1 LLDAAGELIVE
12 GGFGALTLAAI
23 GERAGFSRGLVTA
36 RFGSKEA
43 LIGALLDR
51 IVGQWNHRNVLPQTA
66 SCSGLDGV
74 VVVLDAIKRQ
84 AERDATA
91 LKVLYTLMF
100 EAIGPDEGL
109 RARFAALH
117 EEIRHDFK
125 TLIKKGLRDGSV
137 RKGVD
142 ADRES
147 VHIVSCLRGIV
158 YQWLLDPQQ
167 FGPVA
172 PMNYLID
179 DVRARLG
186 GGGKDR

>member
-51 IVGQWNHRNVLPQTA
+51 IVGQWNHRNV
-66 SCSGLDGV
+66 LDGV